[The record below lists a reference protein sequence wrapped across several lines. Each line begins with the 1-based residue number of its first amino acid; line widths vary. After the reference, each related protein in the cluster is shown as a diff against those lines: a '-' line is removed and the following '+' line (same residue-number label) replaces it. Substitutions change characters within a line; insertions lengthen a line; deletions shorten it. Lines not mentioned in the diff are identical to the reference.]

1 MNFQPLSILL
11 TIIGGL
17 ILAGLLGWIRRPRLV
32 VFVPRLF
39 SHSRI
44 SDKGQIVEISIM
56 NRGFKTEE
64 AVELSLSP
72 SMHYEIIG
80 SNNPDATLSA
90 NKLFVPRIGSADD
103 CSALL
108 QVEGGKF
115 THSEIVSCLSKETKA
130 IIATKLEQVPV
141 TAQQRVGMLMFF
153 GVVALLALL
162 FVKGFDYITNQ
173 LPTVADASNSTPV
186 KATDTQGWNIGD
198 IYKRDNNE
206 IYKSL
211 LNQQLIISIGSARVQ
226 KSTAVIPIIA
236 ENKSNA
242 TFTLRAELI
251 SSVDQDPL
259 AILKGVLNGAV
270 LFQGDSLT
278 KELQV
283 AIPAEQARR
292 KVIVQIFVESSDGD
306 TLSARRTL
314 NLSGY

>member
-1 MNFQPLSILL
+1 M
-11 TIIGGL
+11 TEAT
-17 ILAGLLGWIRRPRLV
+17 AGWNAH
-32 VFVPRLF
+32 VFWRCC
-39 SHSRI
+39 
-44 SDKGQIVEISIM
+44 
-56 NRGFKTEE
+56 
-64 AVELSLSP
+64 
-72 SMHYEIIG
+72 
-80 SNNPDATLSA
+80 
-90 NKLFVPRIGSADD
+90 FVGTS
-103 CSALL
+103 
-108 QVEGGKF
+108 
-115 THSEIVSCLSKETKA
+115 
-130 IIATKLEQVPV
+130 
-141 TAQQRVGMLMFF
+141 
-153 GVVALLALL
+153 

-259 AILKGVLNGAV
+259 AILKRVLNGAV

-278 KELQV
+278 KELV

-314 NLSGY
+314 NLSGYRCLRSSGGEFAARLYLYDKWVDESNAQ